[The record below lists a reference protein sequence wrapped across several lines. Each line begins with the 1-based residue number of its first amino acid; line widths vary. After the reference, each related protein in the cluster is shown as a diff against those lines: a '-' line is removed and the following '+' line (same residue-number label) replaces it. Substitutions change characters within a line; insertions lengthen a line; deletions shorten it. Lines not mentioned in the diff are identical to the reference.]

1 MRALLS
7 VYDKTGLATFARGLL
22 DLGWELIS
30 TGGTLAFLRD
40 HDLPTVSVEDVTGSP
55 EILGGRVKT
64 LHPAIHG
71 GILARRDDLEDMA
84 VLGNQK
90 ITPIDLVA
98 VNLYPF
104 EATVRRPEVSS
115 AKALENIDIG
125 GPTILRAAAKNF
137 PDVLVICQPDSYEAV
152 LTALRAD
159 GITREERMGLAA
171 KAFAH
176 VANYDA
182 LIAKWMGW
190 EDPFP
195 QDCSIPGR
203 LAAVLRYGENPHQSA
218 AAYRRI
224 YPGPEVFGVL
234 DAEQLAGR
242 KLSYNNLLDADAAF
256 SLCRRFDQPACV
268 IVKHTIPCGAA
279 VRDDAAEAFRLALAG
294 DPVSAFGGIVAINR
308 PIGVALARE
317 IGQTFFEV
325 VLAPDYSAEA
335 QSILAQRSQLRI
347 LRLADERWPSS
358 AERTV
363 RSIAGGLL
371 IQDADT
377 APDDPTA
384 WVVPTRATPSSDQR
398 TDLEF
403 AWEVVRAVRSN
414 AIVLVRDKAV
424 VGVGPGQP
432 NRVDAVRIA
441 VGRAGDR
448 AAGSVLASDAFF
460 PFDDGPEVAIA
471 AGIAAIIQPGG
482 SVRDGDVIAA
492 CDDADVPMIFTG
504 RRHFVH

>member
-1 MRALLS
+1 VRALVS
-7 VYDKTGLATFARGLL
+7 VYDKTGLETFARGLV

-30 TGGTLAFLRD
+30 TGGTLSFLRD
-40 HDLPTVSVEDVTGSP
+40 HDLPAGSVEDVTGSP
-55 EILGGRVKT
+55 EFLDGRVKT

-71 GILARRDDLEDMA
+71 GILARRDNPNDIAALA
-84 VLGNQK
+84 NQK

-104 EATVRRPEVSS
+104 EATVRRPESS
-115 AKALENIDIG
+115 LAEVLENIDIG
-125 GPTILRAAAKNF
+125 GPTMLRAAAKNF
-137 PDVLVICQPDSYEAV
+137 TDVVVVCQPHSYEAV

-159 GITREERMGLAA
+159 GITREERMRLASH
-171 KAFAH
+171 AFAH

-182 LIAKWMGW
+182 LIAEWLGRH
-190 EDPFP
+190 DPFP
-195 QDCSIPGR
+195 AERAIPGR
-203 LAAVLRYGENPHQSA
+203 LATVLRYGENPHQSA
-218 AAYRRI
+218 AAHRRV

-234 DAEQLAGR
+234 DAEKLAG
-242 KLSYNNLLDADAAF
+242 KELSYNNLLDADAAF
-256 SLCRRFDQPACV
+256 SLCRRFDQPVCV
-268 IVKHTIPCGAA
+268 IVKHTIPCGVAM
-279 VRDDAAEAFRLALAG
+279 RDHAAEAFRLALAG
-294 DPVSAFGGIVAINR
+294 DPISAFGGIVAINR
-308 PIGVALARE
+308 PIDAALARE

-325 VLAPDYSAEA
+325 VLAPDYSVEA
-335 QSILAQRSQLRI
+335 RSILAKRSQLRI
-347 LRLADERWPSS
+347 LRLADELWPPT

-414 AIVLVRDKAV
+414 AIVLVRDKVV

-448 AAGSVLASDAFF
+448 ATGSVLASDAFF
-460 PFDDGPEVAIA
+460 PFADGPEAAIA

-482 SVRDGDVIAA
+482 SVRDGEVVAA
-492 CDDADVPMIFTG
+492 CDDGDVPMIFTG